1 MKKLCMMTTVVA
13 LGLSFANCSS
23 KDSVSTLTT
32 EDQKVSYMIGLDM
45 GAYLKN
51 MGINVDRAAL
61 LQGITDTLTSKK
73 HLMTPEE
80 VTKLKEEFGKKMQEQ
95 QMSKAKASGE
105 KNAKEGAEFLAKN
118 KTQKDVITTASG
130 LQYTIIKQGTG
141 PKPKSTDMVSVNY
154 RGTLLDGKEF
164 DSSYKRGQPAT
175 FPVTGVIPGWT
186 EALQLMNVGTKAK
199 LFIPSNL
206 AYGERA
212 AGPDIGP
219 NSTLI
224 FEIELLEIKAP
235 AAAPGALGAPSA
247 PAQAKPIAP
256 AAKK

>member
-1 MKKLCMMTTVVA
+1 
-13 LGLSFANCSS
+13 
-23 KDSVSTLTT
+23 
-32 EDQKVSYMIGLDM
+32 MIGLDM

-80 VTKLKEEFGKKMQEQ
+80 VTKLKEEYGKKMQEQ
-95 QMSKAKASGE
+95 QMSKAKVSGE

-130 LQYTIIKQGTG
+130 LQYTITKQGTG

-235 AAAPGALGAPSA
+235 AAAPGAPGAPA
-247 PAQAKPIAP
+247 PAKPIAP

>member
-1 MKKLCMMTTVVA
+1 MATMVVA
-13 LGLSFANCSS
+13 LGLSAAYCSS
-23 KDSVSTLTT
+23 KDSVITLTT

-51 MGINVDRAAL
+51 MGFTIDRAAFI
-61 LQGITDTLTSKK
+61 QGITDTLLGRK
-73 HLMTPEE
+73 HLMDPAELA
-80 VTKLKEEFGKKMQEQ
+80 KLKEEFGKKMQEK
-95 QMSKAKASGE
+95 QMAKAKVAGE
-105 KNAKEGAEFLAKN
+105 KNVKEGAEFLAKN
-118 KTQKDVITTASG
+118 KTEKGVVTTASG
-130 LQYTIIKQGTG
+130 LQYIIIKEGAG
-141 PKPKSTDMVSVNY
+141 PKPKPADMVSVNY
-154 RGTLLDGKEF
+154 RGTLVDGKEF

-212 AGPDIGP
+212 PSPDIGP

-235 AAAPGALGAPSA
+235 AATPN
-247 PAQAKPIAP
+247 AP
-256 AAKK
+256 AAPAPVKPAAPATKK

>member
-1 MKKLCMMTTVVA
+1 
-13 LGLSFANCSS
+13 
-23 KDSVSTLTT
+23 
-32 EDQKVSYMIGLDM
+32 
-45 GAYLKN
+45 
-51 MGINVDRAAL
+51 
-61 LQGITDTLTSKK
+61 
-73 HLMTPEE
+73 
-80 VTKLKEEFGKKMQEQ
+80 
-95 QMSKAKASGE
+95 
-105 KNAKEGAEFLAKN
+105 
-118 KTQKDVITTASG
+118 
-130 LQYTIIKQGTG
+130 
-141 PKPKSTDMVSVNY
+141 MVSVNY

-235 AAAPGALGAPSA
+235 AAAPGAPGAPA
-247 PAQAKPIAP
+247 PAKPIAP

>member
-1 MKKLCMMTTVVA
+1 MKKLYMASA
-13 LGLSFANCSS
+13 LVTLALTFANCSS
-23 KDSVSTLTT
+23 KDTVSSLKND
-32 EDQKVSYMIGLDM
+32 DQKISYMIGLDM

-51 MGINVDRAAL
+51 LGITIDRAAL
-61 LQGITDTLTSKK
+61 DQGIEDTLMARKQ
-73 HLMTPEE
+73 LMTKDE
-80 VTKLKEEFGKKMQEQ
+80 VSKLKEDFGRKMQAQ
-95 QMSKAKASGE
+95 QMSKAKVAGD

-118 KTQKDVITTASG
+118 KTEKGVITTASG
-130 LQYTIIKQGTG
+130 LQYTIIKAGAG

-154 RGTLLDGKEF
+154 RGTTLDGKEF

-175 FPVTGVIPGWT
+175 FPLTGVIPGWT

-235 AAAPGALGAPSA
+235 AAPGAPAAAA
-247 PAQAKPIAP
+247 PAKPVPPP